1 MKFGQVIEYNK
12 KNIFFKSHRENETAR
27 LVPGLF
33 LLFEK
38 ALFEIKKVVCSLV
51 SIYFNS
57 PQLGIQKNELYKT
70 LEY

>member
-38 ALFEIKKVVCSLV
+38 ALFEIKKSGLQP
-51 SIYFNS
+51 SFNIF
-57 PQLGIQKNELYKT
+57 Q
-70 LEY
+70 